1 MVRKSNF
8 IFKNILM
15 YNPPRDKA
23 LSISK
28 KKVRNDG
35 IGNEA

>member
-1 MVRKSNF
+1 MAGKTNF
-8 IFKNILM
+8 TLENILM

-35 IGNEA
+35 IGSEV